1 VYFGYVCVVFSLLGF
16 WCLVGEGED
25 SFKGTFSQLVN
36 LAENTFVHFLLQI
49 INYSS
54 SLGCDD
60 FQYGVNCHMTCG
72 HCKDDAMCDPK
83 DGSCPGPCVPGFTGE
98 LCNTRMS
105 I

>member
-1 VYFGYVCVVFSLLGF
+1 M
-16 WCLVGEGED
+16 GEGED